1 MICILVH
8 FYGKHFCHWFLN
20 FVTHFCVSPLVS
32 MREGMVRTNIIHS
45 FMDWTSW
52 IYRYQKGESLN
63 SVDLETPYSSPKRLE
78 NHGVVGGIVSIRFY
92 LGNRS
97 LRPL

>member
-1 MICILVH
+1 
-8 FYGKHFCHWFLN
+8 
-20 FVTHFCVSPLVS
+20 

-63 SVDLETPYSSPKRLE
+63 SVKLETPYSSPKRLE
-78 NHGVVGGIVSIRFY
+78 NHGV
-92 LGNRS
+92 LGDRPTICLVAGS
-97 LRPL
+97 LKQP